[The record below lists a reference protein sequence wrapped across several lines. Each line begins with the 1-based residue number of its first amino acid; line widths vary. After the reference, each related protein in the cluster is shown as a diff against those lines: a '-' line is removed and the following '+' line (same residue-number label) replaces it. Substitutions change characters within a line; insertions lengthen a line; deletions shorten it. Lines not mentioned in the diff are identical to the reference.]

1 MILAVAVAALLLFW
15 TFPVTVHS
23 ADGDLDLGFGDGGKI
38 VADLDRGSSI
48 QAIALQ
54 TDGKIVGVGFMDTK
68 KKEADFAVG
77 RLLAEGTPDPAF
89 GDEGLTGLDF
99 FQGQDVAYAIAIQ
112 PDGKIIAAGE
122 ANNPS
127 TASSDFALARFN
139 PDGSLDESFGDD
151 GALVTDFAGR
161 AEHVFALGLQDDGKI
176 IAAGFTDTI
185 GGDDDFAL
193 ARYNANG
200 TPDGTFGTEG
210 KLHTDFLSGSRDVGY
225 AMAIQPDG
233 KIVVAGL
240 VSGNFGLAR
249 YNKDGSLD
257 MTFGYYLN
265 GMVNIDFAAQYD
277 LAYALA
283 LMPDGKILVA
293 GYAYNQDGTQSD
305 FALARFDSDGKLDP
319 SFGSDGRIM
328 TDFLGGMDS
337 ACAVAVQP
345 DGKIVATGYATLV
358 AEKDFALARYNDD
371 GSPDDTFGISGKTS
385 TDFYGQDDWAWGTAL
400 TPNGRIVVAGYATNA
415 EKASMA
421 IACYTAFAVTLEIT
435 GAEVRGKKLYVY
447 GKNFDMDA
455 ELLMNGEKQKK
466 TSNDDLNPSS
476 LLITKKAGKKIGRG
490 ETVTLQVRNPDGRL
504 SNVYSFTRPVE

>member
-23 ADGDLDLGFGDGGKI
+23 ADGDLDPGFADGGKLI
-38 VADLDRGSSI
+38 ADLDRGSSI
-48 QAIALQ
+48 QAIMLQ
-54 TDGKIVGVGFMDTK
+54 TDGKIVGAGYMETK
-68 KKEADFAVG
+68 KKGADFAVG
-77 RLLAEGTPDPAF
+77 RLLADGTPDPAF

-99 FQGQDVAYAIAIQ
+99 FQGQDVAYALAIQ

-139 PDGSLDESFGDD
+139 PDGSLDESFGDA
-151 GALVTDFAGR
+151 GVVITDFAGR
-161 AEHVFALGLQDDGKI
+161 AEHVFALSLQDDGKI
-176 IAAGFTDTI
+176 VAAGFTDTVD
-185 GGDDDFAL
+185 GNDDFAL

-200 TPDGTFGTEG
+200 TPDGTFGAGG

-233 KIVVAGL
+233 KILVAGL

-257 MTFGYYLN
+257 LTFGYYLD

-283 LMPDGKILVA
+283 LMPGGKILVG
-293 GYAYNQDGTQSD
+293 GYGYNQDGAQSD
-305 FALARFDSDGKLDP
+305 FALARFDSNGILDP
-319 SFGSDGRIM
+319 SFGTDGRIM
-328 TDFLGGMDS
+328 TDFLGGSDS

-345 DGKIVATGYATLV
+345 DGKIVATGYATLGSG
-358 AEKDFALARYNDD
+358 KDFALARYNDD
-371 GSPDDTFGISGKTS
+371 GSPDDTFGISGKST
-385 TDFYGQDDWAWGTAL
+385 TDFNGQDDWAWGAAL
-400 TPNGRIVVAGYATNA
+400 APNGRIIAGGYAMNA

-421 IACYTAFAVTLEIT
+421 VACYTAFAVTPEIT

-455 ELLMNGEKQKK
+455 ELLLNGEKQKK
-466 TSNDDLNPSS
+466 TGNDDLNPSS
-476 LLITKKAGKKIGRG
+476 LLITKKAGKKIDRG

-504 SNVYSFTRPVE
+504 SNEYSYTRPVE